1 MASSTRQQF
10 QNVLGK
16 MEQDTKE
23 GITKEQ
29 MYMAASIAPGTGEVI
44 AVKEL
49 PDDIKQIKKLFEEGY
64 RESDFKKLGMG
75 ALYTT
80 AVTAGL
86 LPIAGP
92 LGRAGKKIIKG
103 GLDKAQPLMNKQME
117 IMQGFPPSGPDA
129 LATTNNVP
137 IKSINETNKLLDKT
151 NVSKPIDTS
160 TPSIPSA
167 AELANKPTINPTI
180 IGTQTETGRKAETI
194 YDDLVKQGI
203 NDPKVIFKK
212 TGGGYVGSDG
222 KFRFDL
228 DDRDAVLKKNPK
240 DFKFDVDSDGKVLK
254 TKTITLNNL
263 LKYDSIYKEYFKK
276 LKVDGQEFDALKNI
290 KVVLNYGS
298 DTEDA
303 LSGSKTLGFY
313 NLNRD
318 YIQLNMKNLI
328 SPTRTAQEQADYTM
342 STLIHEVQHAVQHR
356 ETFKNGTS
364 VLDTKDVIFNA
375 IDKDGYYSLPRG
387 AYKKEID
394 IPYSINISSDK
405 SYSVYQEAGSL
416 EKAIEDGSNSKLINL
431 GDNIFEDIINFT
443 GDRKIEFLRNYEVL
457 LDAKNRLGLYKGEYE
472 SLKKIKPT
480 EALIQYANNVFTE
493 DLPFKKIKSAFGF
506 KSNNAF
512 ATYVYANL
520 QSEDELISFVN
531 KAYNKARVNIDI
543 SDKALVKLEKEQ
555 LKRYKQDTAL
565 LNYKRD
571 IDNEARRLYRTDYGE
586 MEAQLVEQRY
596 ARRQELL
603 RDSNLYTDEQITEKM
618 LDDTSAIFKEPDKY
632 GRTDKI
638 LGGFNKRN
646 KGGLQLAKGGVTMY
660 NQMEMFQDG
669 GLKDEG
675 GSIDPISGNDVPSG
689 STQEEVRD
697 DIPAQLSEGEFVFPA
712 DVVRYLGLDLLM
724 KLRQKAKAGL
734 QRMED
739 MGQMGN
745 SDEAI
750 ISDDTPFDL
759 SDLDLEDE
767 PMEMAQG
774 GVVNAANG
782 TFVNSAPNVV
792 YNPSQFAG
800 QLLPTQQYN
809 QNVSPQM
816 YNVPTIPAYNPTP
829 VGGYNP
835 SYFNTITPSTQSI
848 STFENLVGDKYGQ
861 YDEMRKYRSESGMI
875 LNIPFKGGQPIYPIP
890 EGYMYVDP
898 DDVSADDP
906 TTQDPVTVSP
916 RVDTTQL
923 TSDGN
928 DSDPEMD
935 AGLGGARTT
944 IGGVEYGISYNMNGT
959 ISIANVDD
967 AVKSGRASFV
977 QTSPQVQSLIEQ
989 QTKGQIAS
997 IRGSTKGRQSAIA
1010 ATTQLSTVTDPYGNR
1025 SMGLASI
1032 DTDKYGFTPSVSAPS
1047 VSDKGQQALDDI
1059 NAMFGIAEEENN
1071 IAGSTSPNVSDPSV
1085 DVANVDVENIS
1096 ADVEPD
1102 ALGNYD
1108 SGPNSHG
1115 FDSYGS
1121 GVADKQGTATG
1132 VASNGAI
1139 SYSPDHDW
1147 GQDTQTTV
1155 DSGQQ
1160 ASTGSPTDG
1169 APSQGTPADQGLGS
1183 INTDNDGGGAS
1194 DSCFTKGTKVK
1205 LYKGGTITIEKL
1217 KKGDVVLG
1225 IYGEPNE
1232 VLGMDIHKVTND
1244 NRPEL
1249 VQMEGYKKPF
1259 ITASHPFYKFTPV
1272 KNSIY
1277 GKNQNFGTGV
1287 LMSFNNKQNDQY
1299 HPWLGEV
1306 ENAKEYFK
1314 YKKVLAKEGEMLYNL
1329 YLDGDHTHYA
1339 NGLPVH
1345 NIVRNGHISFAL
1357 FYKNYITA
1365 KQYEGDIEY
1374 VKGVKNRL
1382 IRLGYSK
1389 IAYPLAYQIM
1399 NDTLLGKITAKIAT
1413 PFVKAMAK
1421 SHQENKT
1428 SKLMKSLAYLFVY
1441 PTCYLRGLIGR

>member
-180 IGTQTETGRKAETI
+180 IGTQTETGRKAEAI
-194 YDDLVKQGI
+194 YDNLVAKGI
-203 NDPKVIFKK
+203 NDPRVIFKK
-212 TGGGYVGSDG
+212 TGGGYVGRDG

-228 DDRDAVLKKNPK
+228 DDRDAVLKKNPN
-240 DFKFDVDSDGKVLK
+240 DFKFDVDSKGNTLK

-276 LKVDGQEFDALKNI
+276 LNVEGKEFDALKNI
-290 KVVLNYGS
+290 KVILNYA
-298 DTEDA
+298 DPVDE
-303 LSGSKTLGFY
+303 LSGSAGRTMGFY
-313 NLNRD
+313 SFNKD
-318 YIQLNMKNLI
+318 SIQLNMKNLI
-328 SPTRTAQEQADYTM
+328 DPMKNAQQQADYTM

-364 VLDTKDVIFNA
+364 PFDTKNIILDTIDSDGLFTLERGPRNLTYKRDATGDTIGVIEQPVLSGNT
-375 IDKDGYYSLPRG
+375 KYN
-387 AYKKEID
+387 D
-394 IPYSINISSDK
+394 INGSTIYA
-405 SYSVYQEAGSL
+405 EAENLALQIKNGTTT
-416 EKAIEDGSNSKLINL
+416 DKLISL
-431 GDNIFEDIINFT
+431 GDQIVDNITNFT
-443 GDRKIEFLRNYEVL
+443 GDRKLEFLNKYEAL
-457 LDAKNRLGLYKGEYE
+457 LDSKNSLDLTKNNYDKYIKLENLGEQ
-472 SLKKIKPT
+472 
-480 EALIQYANNVFTE
+480 EATMSVALDIFERIGSSRAQ
-493 DLPFKKIKSAFGF
+493 KAFGF
-506 KSNNAF
+506 KTKDDF
-512 ATYVYANL
+512 VGFYL
-520 QSEDELISFVN
+520 DELKTIKDLQNFIN
-531 KAYNKARVNIDI
+531 KAYDKARVNINL
-543 SDKALVKLEKEQ
+543 SDDVLLKIEKDQ
-555 LKRYKQDTAL
+555 K
-565 LNYKRD
+565 
-571 IDNEARRLYRTDYGE
+571 RRLKDDIAILNFKDKVDTEATLSYYDEYGE
-586 MEAQLVEQRY
+586 MEARLVEQRY
-596 ARRQELL
+596 KRRQELL

-632 GRTDKI
+632 GRTTEV

-675 GSIDPISGNDVPSG
+675 GSIDPVSGNDVPSG

-745 SDEAI
+745 SDEAT

-848 STFENLVGDKYGQ
+848 STFENLVGDRYGQ

-1047 VSDKGQQALDDI
+1047 VSDKGQQALDAI
-1059 NAMFGIAEEENN
+1059 NANFSQDRADRDEQADVVG
-1071 IAGSTSPNVSDPSV
+1071 AGLGPSVSDPSV
-1085 DVANVDVENIS
+1085 DVTNVDVENIS
-1096 ADVEPD
+1096 ADVETD
-1102 ALGNYD
+1102 INGNAD
-1108 SGPNSHG
+1108 RGPNAQG
-1115 FDSYGS
+1115 FSAFGS
-1121 GVADKQGTATG
+1121 GVADRQGTATG

-1139 SYSPDHDW
+1139 SYSPNHDW
-1147 GQDTQTTV
+1147 GQPTQTTV
-1155 DSGQQ
+1155 DDQSV
-1160 ASTGSPTDG
+1160 TGT
-1169 APSQGTPADQGLGS
+1169 
-1183 INTDNDGGGAS
+1183 NTTAVSVDDPMG
-1194 DSCFTKGTKVK
+1194 
-1205 LYKGGTITIEKL
+1205 
-1217 KKGDVVLG
+1217 
-1225 IYGEPNE
+1225 P
-1232 VLGMDIHKVTND
+1232 
-1244 NRPEL
+1244 
-1249 VQMEGYKKPF
+1249 GY
-1259 ITASHPFYKFTPV
+1259 V
-1272 KNSIY
+1272 C
-1277 GKNQNFGTGV
+1277 
-1287 LMSFNNKQNDQY
+1287 
-1299 HPWLGEV
+1299 
-1306 ENAKEYFK
+1306 
-1314 YKKVLAKEGEMLYNL
+1314 
-1329 YLDGDHTHYA
+1329 
-1339 NGLPVH
+1339 
-1345 NIVRNGHISFAL
+1345 R
-1357 FYKNYITA
+1357 
-1365 KQYEGDIEY
+1365 
-1374 VKGVKNRL
+1374 
-1382 IRLGYSK
+1382 
-1389 IAYPLAYQIM
+1389 
-1399 NDTLLGKITAKIAT
+1399 
-1413 PFVKAMAK
+1413 
-1421 SHQENKT
+1421 
-1428 SKLMKSLAYLFVY
+1428 
-1441 PTCYLRGLIGR
+1441 